1 MEVRPSTGQHLFEV
15 QSETEPDKWYQ
26 VFANGTV
33 IKCTCKGFLS
43 HKTCKHLEVVQQYLR
58 ETEGAIEPEEDDHF
72 HQTGNMVVPPATN
85 GLSRWIK
92 KIHGRDFIMYEGLLA
107 MAHDQ
112 GLTELGA
119 EFISVSA
126 ELAIA
131 FAWATFQDGK
141 KFWES
146 GDATP
151 QNVHAQVKAHY
162 PRVAL
167 TRAKA
172 RVLRD
177 ALNIGTVAV
186 EELGEVE

>member
-1 MEVRPSTGQHLFEV
+1 MQVRKGESPYLFEV
-15 QSETEPDKWYQ
+15 ESESESDKWYQ

-33 IKCTCKGFLS
+33 IKCSCKGYIT
-43 HKTCKHLEVVQQYLR
+43 HKTCKHLGVVQEYLQQ
-58 ETEGAIEPEEDDHF
+58 TEGDTEPEENHVP
-72 HQTGNMVVPPATN
+72 QTVNMVVPPATN

-92 KIHGRDFIMYEGLLA
+92 KIHGKDFIQYEGLLA
-107 MAHDQ
+107 MAHEQ

-119 EFISVSA
+119 EFISVTG
-126 ELAIA
+126 ELALA
-131 FAWATFQDGK
+131 FAWASFKDGR

-151 QNVHAQVKAHY
+151 NNVYSQVKAHF
-162 PRVAL
+162 PRIAL

-172 RVLRD
+172 RCLRD

-186 EELGEVE
+186 EELGETE

>member
-1 MEVRPSTGQHLFEV
+1 MKVRQGESSYLFEV
-15 QSETEPDKWYQ
+15 ESESQPDKWYQ

-33 IKCTCKGFLS
+33 IKCTCKGYLNQ
-43 HKTCKHLEVVQQYLR
+43 KTCKHLAAVQEYLQK
-58 ETEGAIEPEEDDHF
+58 TEGAIEPEEDHF
-72 HQTGNMVVPPATN
+72 PQPENMVVPPATP

-92 KIHGRDFIMYEGLLA
+92 KIHGKDFVQYEGLLA
-107 MAHDQ
+107 MAHEQ

-119 EFISVSA
+119 EFISVDEKIA
-126 ELAIA
+126 LA
-131 FAWATFQDGK
+131 FAWAIFKDGR

-177 ALNIGTVAV
+177 ALNIGTVAI
-186 EELGEVE
+186 EELDEAE